1 MHLFGWMW
9 NNVRFH
15 IDMSPVDAYK
25 ATKYMKPS
33 NLGLCFNGM
42 VNVVSSAQYTN
53 LNSRWL
59 ARILYPVFDG
69 FHNVW
74 SSRVAFD
81 RFPESLSSIVAC
93 LKGNPVRTGEH
104 VLAIFLLLTVGALLG
119 MIGFFVVVFDKF
131 GSLRAK
137 IEPVVNKLRPIDS
150 LFRLGTSRY
159 HFK

>member
-1 MHLFGWMW
+1 
-9 NNVRFH
+9 
-15 IDMSPVDAYK
+15 
-25 ATKYMKPS
+25 MKPS
-33 NLGLCFNGM
+33 NLGFCFNGAM
-42 VNVVSSAQYTN
+42 DIVLSAQYAN

-59 ARILYPVFDG
+59 TRVLYPAFDG

-81 RFPESLSSIVAC
+81 RLPESLTSIISC
-93 LKGNPVRTGEH
+93 LKSTPVGTGEH
-104 VLAIFLLLTVGALLG
+104 VLKIFILLAIGALLG